1 MTAMEWQTPQFLYLI
16 LPLCLSW
23 LALALYSEKR
33 RQRARAT
40 FIATAMQSRILP
52 ATSRFRF
59 WCKLLLFEV
68 ALATGLIALAGPR
81 FGTQVEQV
89 VPRGSDLYVLIDVS
103 RSMLADDVLPSRL
116 ERAKADVS
124 SLVNRLN
131 GERIGLIA
139 FAGKAVVKC
148 PLTIDYDSFRR
159 ALMELDPNSAPR
171 GGTAIGDAI
180 RKAIE
185 VFHAGTQRDQ
195 AVLLITDGDDQES
208 FPLEAATVAAERKVT
223 VFTVG
228 LGDAS
233 SGARVPGQSGNS
245 SFVEHEGQ
253 QVWSKLNGSLLSEI
267 ALKTNGVYIPA
278 GTRSYDLGELYAQH
292 LQGRTGD
299 QSETQQR
306 IRKSERFQIFLSV
319 SLLALL
325 VDLCLSRYSNIPV
338 RQSTAAPTAPGSPA
352 IRSSRSDRADRADGA
367 DGADRERTSSRAPSL
382 PATTHRSSTTLP
394 FLAGISI
401 GLMSEQIL
409 AGESHEQVRAG
420 LRHYQAADYDS
431 AEKLFATAAEELN
444 KTQSS
449 QAAVAAFDEACALH
463 RKGDKEKARE
473 RYLKAGLSPDKTIA
487 TAAHFN
493 LGTLSAEN
501 ARSIAGENPE
511 GVTPEDRQKILDE
524 LKQAVAS
531 YRHALEMNPEHQQ
544 SRRNLELVR
553 TWIKHYSDRWNEIDR
568 QKRRDE
574 SNLIQYL
581 EFLMTTQTAMQN
593 SIQQLPENV
602 PLDVYA
608 QFKKDQDELA
618 EELPFLREK
627 IAAELLPQESSPG
640 ANTPPQLT
648 APQSIPPEVR
658 AGIELLQS
666 WSDQAADSMLSA
678 SNALL
683 QTKTA
688 NAVMHQQEA
697 VTQLDKIWDAVIP
710 FHPLLAKE
718 LSDQT
723 AIAEQLAPL
732 NITPSP
738 STEERE
744 SSASSL
750 PEGIVPI
757 SPAPDA
763 ADKTTETEKPT
774 DNTENSSPPS
784 GSTPLSPDAVFDDSE
799 RLPLLEQQSKTLRK
813 TRLLAPKAQA
823 ELNRLEANPAEAVSA
838 APVPEI
844 SPDADPAS
852 PMPASQVDPEKI
864 KQGLQKAVELSPK
877 AVEAM
882 EVAVDHLQRK
892 DPKSA
897 AASAEEARKILE
909 EIQNAQPEQPQ
920 QDQDKKD
927 QDNEGRKDEDQS
939 EQKKNDQ
946 SRKNNEQQKENKK
959 NDDNKKSQDK
969 DQKKK
974 PDSKQN
980 EKKQNEKKQNEDK
993 QEEKNDDQ
1001 KNQSDQKTND
1011 KQKQD
1016 KQKSGNKA
1024 GDSKN
1029 KSQASD
1035 SNSEQ
1040 PQVSPDRIEDALR
1053 KVRER
1058 QQEKRERDREMRA
1071 RIIGRTP
1078 VEKDW

>member
-1 MTAMEWQTPQFLYLI
+1 MTLMEWQTPQFLYLI

-23 LALALYSEKR
+23 LVLALYSEKR
-33 RQRARAT
+33 RQRAREA
-40 FIATAMQSRILP
+40 FISTAMQGRILP
-52 ATSRFRF
+52 VTSRFRF
-59 WCKLLLFEV
+59 WCKLALLEI
-68 ALATGLIALAGPR
+68 ALGTGLMALAGPR

-103 RSMLADDVLPSRL
+103 RSMLADDVVPSRL

-180 RKAIE
+180 RKAVE

-228 LGDAS
+228 LGDS
-233 SGARVPGQSGNS
+233 NSGARIPGAGTPGQSGNS
-245 SFVEHEGQ
+245 SFMEHEGQ

-278 GTRSYDLGELYAQH
+278 GTRSYDLGELYSQH

-306 IRKSERFQIFLSV
+306 IRKSERFQIFLSL

-325 VDLCLSRYSNIPV
+325 MDLCLSRYSNIPV
-338 RQSTAAPTAPGSPA
+338 RQSTAINVTDPPR
-352 IRSSRSDRADRADGA
+352 IRSSRSDRKTKDAGA
-367 DGADRERTSSRAPSL
+367 ASL
-382 PATTHRSSTTLP
+382 PEASLRSSLTLP
-394 FLAGISI
+394 LLAGISI
-401 GLMSEQIL
+401 GLMSEHIN
-409 AGESHEQVRAG
+409 AGESHRQVREG
-420 LRHYQAADYDS
+420 LKQYQAAEYDS
-431 AEKLFATAAEELN
+431 AEKLFASAAAELD
-444 KTQSS
+444 KTRSS

-501 ARSIAGENPE
+501 ARSIAGDTPE
-511 GVTPEDRQKILDE
+511 KVAPEDRQKVLDE

-531 YRHALEMNPEHQQ
+531 YRHALEMNPDHQQ

-553 TWIKHYSDRWNEIDR
+553 TWIKYYTDRWDEIDR

-574 SNLIQYL
+574 SNLIQFL
-581 EFLMTTQTAMQN
+581 EFLMTTQTAMQD
-593 SIQQLPENV
+593 SLQTLPENV

-608 QFKKDQDELA
+608 QFKKNQDELA

-627 IAAELLPQESSPG
+627 IAAELLPQGSKPG
-640 ANTPPQLT
+640 AGTSPQPIPPQ
-648 APQSIPPEVR
+648 PIPPEVK

-666 WSDQAADSMLSA
+666 WSDKAGDSMRSA
-678 SNALL
+678 ASALL
-683 QTKTA
+683 KA
-688 NAVMHQQEA
+688 KGPDAVTHQQEA
-697 VTQLDKIWDAVIP
+697 VTQLDQIWDAVIP

-718 LSDQT
+718 LNDQT
-723 AIAEQLAPL
+723 TIAEQLAPL
-732 NITPSP
+732 DVAPSSSP
-738 STEERE
+738 ENSE
-744 SSASSL
+744 SAASPR
-750 PEGIVPI
+750 PEGFVPI
-757 SPAPDA
+757 SPAADA
-763 ADKTTETEKPT
+763 PEKTISTEKPA
-774 DNTENSSPPS
+774 DRAENSSPS
-784 GSTPLSPDAVFDDSE
+784 AGSAQFSPGAELNDSE
-799 RLPLLEQQSKTLRK
+799 LQHLWEQQSKTLRK
-813 TRLLAPKAQA
+813 ARLLAPKAQA
-823 ELNRLEANPAEAVSA
+823 ELSRLETNPAEAVSA
-838 APVPEI
+838 APVPEVT
-844 SPDADPAS
+844 PDGDPAS
-852 PMPASQVDPEKI
+852 PTSRTQVDPEKI
-864 KQGLQKAVELSPK
+864 RQGLQKAVELSPK
-877 AVEAM
+877 AVAAM
-882 EVAVDHLQRK
+882 ELAMDHLQRK

-897 AASAEEARKILE
+897 AAPAEEARRILQ
-909 EIQNAQPEQPQ
+909 EIQNDQPEQPQ
-920 QDQDKKD
+920 QDQDDREKNEQEQDD
-927 QDNEGRKDEDQS
+927 Q
-939 EQKKNDQ
+939 KNDD
-946 SRKNNEQQKENKK
+946 QQKENQK
-959 NDDNKKSQDK
+959 NDDNKKSQD
-969 DQKKK
+969 QKKK
-974 PDSKQN
+974 QDSKQKQN
-980 EKKQNEKKQNEDK
+980 EKDQGKDQQKKENDDHK
-993 QEEKNDDQ
+993 KNDEQKRDQ
-1001 KNQSDQKTND
+1001 E
-1011 KQKQD
+1011 
-1016 KQKSGNKA
+1016 KSGNKSD
-1024 GDSKN
+1024 DSKN
-1029 KSQASD
+1029 KSQS
-1035 SNSEQ
+1035 SETNSEQ
-1040 PQVSPDRIEDALR
+1040 PMVSRDRIEEALR

>member
-1 MTAMEWQTPQFLYLI
+1 MTLMEWQTPQFLYLI

-23 LALALYSEKR
+23 FALALYSEKR
-33 RQRARAT
+33 RQLARDA
-40 FIATAMQSRILP
+40 FIAHAMQGRILP

-59 WCKLLLFEV
+59 WCKLFLFEI

-103 RSMLADDVLPSRL
+103 RSMLADDVVPSRL

-180 RKAIE
+180 RKAVE

-228 LGDAS
+228 LGDS
-233 SGARVPGQSGNS
+233 NSGARIPGAGSPGQSSNS
-245 SFVEHEGQ
+245 SFMEHEGQ

-306 IRKSERFQIFLSV
+306 IRKSERFQIFLSL

-325 VDLCLSRYSNIPV
+325 IDLCLSRYSNIPV
-338 RQSTAAPTAPGSPA
+338 RQSTATPTTPGSPA
-352 IRSSRSDRADRADGA
+352 MRSSRS
-367 DGADRERTSSRAPSL
+367 DRERTSSRAPSL
-382 PATTHRSSTTLP
+382 PAATHRSSLTLP
-394 FLAGISI
+394 LLAGISI
-401 GLMSEQIL
+401 GLMSEQIN

-431 AEKLFATAAEELN
+431 AEKLFASAAAEMD
-444 KTQSS
+444 KDRSS
-449 QAAVAAFDEACALH
+449 QAAIAAFDEACALH

-473 RYLKAGLSPDKTIA
+473 RYLKAGLSPDKAIA
-487 TAAHFN
+487 TASHFN

-511 GVTPEDRQKILDE
+511 NVTPEDRQKILDE
-524 LKQAVAS
+524 LKQAVGS
-531 YRHALEMNPEHQQ
+531 YRHALEMNPDHQQ

-553 TWIKHYSDRWNEIDR
+553 TWIKYYSDRWNEIDR

-581 EFLMTTQTAMQN
+581 EFLMTTQTAMQDA
-593 SIQQLPENV
+593 IQQLPENV

-627 IAAELLPQESSPG
+627 IATELLPQESSPG
-640 ANTPPQLT
+640 ANTSPQST
-648 APQSIPPEVR
+648 PPQSIPPELK

-666 WSDQAADSMLSA
+666 WSDKAADSMRSA

-683 QTKTA
+683 KTKTA
-688 NAVMHQQEA
+688 DAVTHQQEA
-697 VTQLDKIWDAVIP
+697 VTQLDQIWDAVIP

-732 NITPSP
+732 NTTPSP
-738 STEERE
+738 SSEEPE
-744 SSASSL
+744 SAASPL
-750 PEGIVPI
+750 PEGFVPI
-757 SPAPDA
+757 SPPADA
-763 ADKTTETEKPT
+763 SEKTTETKKPAE
-774 DNTENSSPPS
+774 NTENSSTQA
-784 GSTPLSPDAVFDDSE
+784 GSAPFSPGAEFNDSE
-799 RLPLLEQQSKTLRK
+799 LLRLLEQQSKTLRK
-813 TRLLAPKAQA
+813 SRLLAPKAQA
-823 ELNRLEANPAEAVSA
+823 ELSRLDANPSESVSA
-838 APVPEI
+838 APVPEGTA
-844 SPDADPAS
+844 DADPAN
-852 PMPASQVDPEKI
+852 PMPAPQVDPEKI
-864 KQGLQKAVELSPK
+864 KLGLQKAVDLSPK

-882 EVAVDHLQRK
+882 ELAVDHLQRK

-897 AASAEEARKILE
+897 AAPAEEARRILE

-920 QDQDKKD
+920 QDQDKQK
-927 QDNEGRKDEDQS
+927 QD
-939 EQKKNDQ
+939 EQKNDD
-946 SRKNNEQQKENKK
+946 QQKENQQ
-959 NDDNKKSQDK
+959 NDDNKKSQD
-969 DQKKK
+969 QKQ
-974 PDSKQN
+974 DSKQKQN
-980 EKKQNEKKQNEDK
+980 EKKQGEDQQEK
-993 QEEKNDDQ
+993 KNDDQ
-1001 KNQSDQKTND
+1001 KKQSDQKKND
-1011 KQKQD
+1011 EQKRDQE
-1016 KQKSGNKA
+1016 KSGNKSD
-1024 GDSKN
+1024 DSKN

-1040 PQVSPDRIEDALR
+1040 PQVSPDRIEEALR

>member
-1 MTAMEWQTPQFLYLI
+1 MTLMEWQTPQFLYLI

-23 LALALYSEKR
+23 LVLALYSERR
-33 RQRARAT
+33 RQRAREAL
-40 FIATAMQSRILP
+40 ISTAMQGRILP

-59 WCKLLLFEV
+59 WCKLALLEI
-68 ALATGLIALAGPR
+68 ALGTGLMALAGPQ

-103 RSMLADDVLPSRL
+103 RSMLADDVVPSRL

-180 RKAIE
+180 RKAVE

-223 VFTVG
+223 VFTIG
-228 LGDAS
+228 LGDS
-233 SGARVPGQSGNS
+233 NSGARIPGAGTPGQSSNS
-245 SFVEHEGQ
+245 SFMEHEGQ

-278 GTRSYDLGELYAQH
+278 GTRSYDLGELYSQH

-306 IRKSERFQIFLSV
+306 IRKSERFQIFLSL

-325 VDLCLSRYSNIPV
+325 IDLCVSRYSNIPV
-338 RQSTAAPTAPGSPA
+338 RQSTAMNVTDPPR
-352 IRSSRSDRADRADGA
+352 IRSPRSDRKTKDAVAA
-367 DGADRERTSSRAPSL
+367 SL
-382 PATTHRSSTTLP
+382 PEASLRSSLTLP
-394 FLAGISI
+394 LLAGISI
-401 GLMSEQIL
+401 GFMSEQL
-409 AGESHEQVRAG
+409 NAGESHKQVREG
-420 LRHYQAADYDS
+420 LKQYQAAEYDS
-431 AEKLFATAAEELN
+431 AEKLFASAAAELD
-444 KTQSS
+444 KTRSS

-501 ARSIAGENPE
+501 ARSIAGDTPE
-511 GVTPEDRQKILDE
+511 KVAPEDRQKILDE

-531 YRHALEMNPEHQQ
+531 YRHALEMNPDHQQ

-553 TWIKHYSDRWNEIDR
+553 TWIKYYSDRWNEIDR

-574 SNLIQYL
+574 SNLIQFL
-581 EFLMTTQTAMQN
+581 EFLMTTQTAMQD
-593 SIQQLPENV
+593 SLQTLPENV

-627 IAAELLPQESSPG
+627 IAAELLPQESSLG
-640 ANTPPQLT
+640 ANTSPQS
-648 APQSIPPEVR
+648 ASPQSIPPELK

-666 WSDQAADSMLSA
+666 WSDKAADSMRSA
-678 SNALL
+678 ANSLL
-683 QTKTA
+683 KA
-688 NAVMHQQEA
+688 KAPDAVTHQQEA
-697 VTQLDKIWDAVIP
+697 VTQLDQIWDAVIP

-718 LSDQT
+718 LNDQT
-723 AIAEQLAPL
+723 TIAEQLAPL
-732 NITPSP
+732 DVAPSSSP
-738 STEERE
+738 ENSE
-744 SSASSL
+744 SAASPQ
-750 PEGIVPI
+750 PEDFIPI
-757 SPAPDA
+757 SPAADA
-763 ADKTTETEKPT
+763 PEKIIATEEPADRA
-774 DNTENSSPPS
+774 ENSSTQA
-784 GSTPLSPDAVFDDSE
+784 GSAPFAPGAELNDSE
-799 RLPLLEQQSKTLRK
+799 LQHLWEQQSKTLRK
-813 TRLLAPKAQA
+813 ARLLAPKAQA
-823 ELNRLEANPAEAVSA
+823 ELSRLDANPSESVSA
-838 APVPEI
+838 APVPDVT
-844 SPDADPAS
+844 PDADPAN
-852 PMPASQVDPEKI
+852 PMHVPQVDPEKVR
-864 KQGLQKAVELSPK
+864 QGLQKAVDLSPK

-882 EVAVDHLQRK
+882 ELAMDHLQRK

-897 AASAEEARKILE
+897 AAPAEEARRILQ

-920 QDQDKKD
+920 QEQDDREKNEQE
-927 QDNEGRKDEDQS
+927 QD
-939 EQKKNDQ
+939 EQKNDD
-946 SRKNNEQQKENKK
+946 QQKENQQ
-959 NDDNKKSQDK
+959 NDDNKKSQEQ

-974 PDSKQN
+974 QDSKQKQN
-980 EKKQNEKKQNEDK
+980 EKDQGEDPQKKENDDRKKQI
-993 QEEKNDDQ
+993 DQ
-1001 KNQSDQKTND
+1001 KKYDEQKRDQET
-1011 KQKQD
+1011 
-1016 KQKSGNKA
+1016 SGNKSD
-1024 GDSKN
+1024 DSKN
-1029 KSQASD
+1029 KSQSSE

-1040 PQVSPDRIEDALR
+1040 PMVSRDRIEEALR

>member
-1 MTAMEWQTPQFLYLI
+1 MEWQTPQFLYLI

-33 RQRARAT
+33 RQRARET
-40 FIATAMQSRILP
+40 FIATAMQRRILP

-59 WCKLLLFEV
+59 WCKLVLFEI

-103 RSMLADDVLPSRL
+103 RSMLADDVVPSRL

-180 RKAIE
+180 RKAVE

-228 LGDAS
+228 LGDS
-233 SGARVPGQSGNS
+233 NSGARIPGAGITGQSSVS
-245 SFVEHEGQ
+245 SFMEHEGQ
-253 QVWSKLNGSLLSEI
+253 QVWSKLNGSLLSDI

-306 IRKSERFQIFLSV
+306 IRKSERFQIFLSL

-325 VDLCLSRYSNIPV
+325 IDLCISRYSNSPV
-338 RQSTAAPTAPGSPA
+338 RQSTVALTAPTSPA
-352 IRSSRSDRADRADGA
+352 IRSSRSTGKT
-367 DGADRERTSSRAPSL
+367 RTAGAPSL
-382 PATTHRSSTTLP
+382 PDASHRSSLTLP
-394 FLAGISI
+394 LLAGISI
-401 GLMSEQIL
+401 GLMSDQIN
-409 AGESHEQVRAG
+409 AGESHEQIREG
-420 LRHYQAADYDS
+420 LKHYQAAEYDS
-431 AEKLFATAAEELN
+431 AEKLFATAAEELD
-444 KTQSS
+444 KTRSS

-473 RYLKAGLSPDKTIA
+473 RYLKAGLSPDKKIA

-493 LGTLSAEN
+493 LGTLSAES

-511 GVTPEDRQKILDE
+511 NVVPEDRQKILDE

-544 SRRNLELVR
+544 SRKNLELVR
-553 TWIKHYSDRWNEIDR
+553 SWIKYYSDRWNEIDR

-574 SNLIQYL
+574 SNLIQFL
-581 EFLMTTQTAMQN
+581 EFLMTTQTAMQDA
-593 SIQQLPENV
+593 IQTLPENV
-602 PLDVYA
+602 PRDVYA

-627 IAAELLPQESSPG
+627 IAAELLPQGASPV
-640 ANTPPQLT
+640 ASTP
-648 APQSIPPEVR
+648 PQSIPPEVK

-666 WSDQAADSMLSA
+666 WSDKAGDGMRLAA
-678 SNALL
+678 NALL
-683 QTKTA
+683 KA
-688 NAVMHQQEA
+688 KAADAVTHQQEA
-697 VTQLDKIWDAVIP
+697 VTQLDQIWDAVIP

-718 LSDQT
+718 LQDQT
-723 AIAEQLAPL
+723 TIAEQLAPL
-732 NITPSP
+732 NVTPSP
-738 STEERE
+738 PTEKSE
-744 SSASSL
+744 SAATPL
-750 PEGIVPI
+750 PEGFVPI
-757 SPAPDA
+757 SPAADA
-763 ADKTTETEKPT
+763 SETTSATEKPV
-774 DNTENSSPPS
+774 DGAENSSPQA
-784 GSTPLSPDAVFDDSE
+784 GSSSLSPDAAFGDSE
-799 RLPLLEQQSKTLRK
+799 LQHLFEQQSKTLRK
-813 TRLLAPKAQA
+813 ARLLAPKAQA
-823 ELNRLEANPAEAVSA
+823 ELSRLEANPAEAVSA
-838 APVPEI
+838 APVPDV
-844 SPDADPAS
+844 SPDADPS
-852 PMPASQVDPEKI
+852 NPRPTPQVDPEKI
-864 KQGLQKAVELSPK
+864 KLGLQKAVELSPK

-882 EVAVDHLQRK
+882 ELAVDYLQRK

-897 AASAEEARKILE
+897 AAPAEEARRILE
-909 EIQNAQPEQPQ
+909 EILNAQPEQPQ
-920 QDQDKKD
+920 QDQDKKEQNED
-927 QDNEGRKDEDQS
+927 QKDQNQS
-939 EQKKNDQ
+939 EQKKDDQ
-946 SRKNNEQQKENKK
+946 SQKNDEQQKDNKK
-959 NDDNKKSQDK
+959 NDDNKKSQEP
-969 DQKKK
+969 QQ
-974 PDSKQN
+974 DSKQKQN
-980 EKKQNEKKQNEDK
+980 EKNQGEDKHDKKNED
-993 QEEKNDDQ
+993 Q
-1001 KNQSDQKTND
+1001 KKQSDQKNKD

-1016 KQKSGNKA
+1016 QEKSGKKS

-1029 KSQASD
+1029 KPQASD

-1040 PQVSPDRIEDALR
+1040 PMVSRDRIEDALR

-1058 QQEKRERDREMRA
+1058 QQEKRERDREIRA
-1071 RIIGRTP
+1071 SIIGRTP

>member
-1 MTAMEWQTPQFLYLI
+1 MTLMEWQTPQFLYLI

-33 RQRARAT
+33 RQRARET
-40 FIATAMQSRILP
+40 FIATAMQGRILP
-52 ATSRFRF
+52 ATSCFRF

-228 LGDAS
+228 LGDSS

-306 IRKSERFQIFLSV
+306 IRKSERFQIFLSL

-325 VDLCLSRYSNIPV
+325 VDLCISRYSNIPI
-338 RQSTAAPTAPGSPA
+338 RQSTTAHTASGAPA
-352 IRSSRSDRADRADGA
+352 IRSSRPDRD
-367 DGADRERTSSRAPSL
+367 RTSSRAPSL
-382 PATTHRSSTTLP
+382 PAATHRSSMTLP
-394 FLAGISI
+394 LLAGISI

-409 AGESHEQVRAG
+409 AGESHEQVREG
-420 LRHYQAADYDS
+420 LKHYQAAEYDS
-431 AEKLFATAAEELN
+431 AEKLFASAATELD

-463 RKGDKEKARE
+463 RNGDKEKARE

-501 ARSIAGENPE
+501 ARSIAGKNPE
-511 GVTPEDRQKILDE
+511 NVAPEDRQKILDE

-553 TWIKHYSDRWNEIDR
+553 TWIKYYSDRWNEIDR

-581 EFLMTTQTAMQN
+581 EFLMTTQTAMQDA
-593 SIQQLPENV
+593 IQTLPENA

-648 APQSIPPEVR
+648 PPQSIQPEVK

-666 WSDQAADSMLSA
+666 WSDKAADSMQSA

-683 QTKTA
+683 KTKTA
-688 NAVMHQQEA
+688 DAVTHQQEA
-697 VTQLDKIWDAVIP
+697 VTQLDQIWDAVIP

-718 LSDQT
+718 LIDQT
-723 AIAEQLAPL
+723 GIAEQLTPF
-732 NITPSP
+732 NTNPSP
-738 STEERE
+738 PTVEPE
-744 SSASSL
+744 SAASPL
-750 PEGIVPI
+750 PEGSVPI

-763 ADKTTETEKPT
+763 SDKTTETEKPA
-774 DNTENSSPPS
+774 DNTENSSPQA
-784 GSTPLSPDAVFDDSE
+784 GSAPFSPGAEINESE
-799 RLPLLEQQSKTLRK
+799 LQDLLEQQSKTLRK
-813 TRLLAPKAQA
+813 ARLLAPKAQA
-823 ELNRLEANPAEAVSA
+823 ELSRIEANPAEAASA
-838 APVPEI
+838 APVPEVTT
-844 SPDADPAS
+844 DTDPAT
-852 PMPASQVDPEKI
+852 PTPAPQVDPEKI

-882 EVAVDHLQRK
+882 EMTVDHLQRK

-897 AASAEEARKILE
+897 AAYAEEARRILE
-909 EIQNAQPEQPQ
+909 EIQNAQPEKPQ
-920 QDQDKKD
+920 QDKDDNKQNEEEQDKQK
-927 QDNEGRKDEDQS
+927 QD
-939 EQKKNDQ
+939 EQKNDD
-946 SRKNNEQQKENKK
+946 QQKESQQ
-959 NDDNKKSQDK
+959 NDDNKKSQDE

-974 PDSKQN
+974 QDSKQKQN
-980 EKKQNEKKQNEDK
+980 EKKQGEDK
-993 QEEKNDDQ
+993 QEKKNDDQ
-1001 KNQSDQKTND
+1001 KNQSDQKKND

-1016 KQKSGNKA
+1016 QEKSGNKA
-1024 GDSKN
+1024 ADSKN

>member
-23 LALALYSEKR
+23 LGLALFSEKR
-33 RQRARAT
+33 RQRAREA
-40 FIATAMQSRILP
+40 FIASAMQGRILP
-52 ATSRFRF
+52 ASSRIRF
-59 WCKLLLFEV
+59 WCKLLLFEF
-68 ALATGLIALAGPR
+68 ALATALIALAGPR
-81 FGTQVEQV
+81 FGTQIEQV

-103 RSMLADDVLPSRL
+103 RSMLADDVVPSRL

-180 RKAIE
+180 RKAVE

-228 LGDAS
+228 LGDS
-233 SGARVPGQSGNS
+233 GSGARIPGQAGAS
-245 SFVEHEGQ
+245 SFVEFEGQ
-253 QVWSKLNGSLLSEI
+253 QVWSKLNGSLLSDI

-278 GTRSYDLGELYAQH
+278 GTRSYDLGELYTQH

-306 IRKSERFQIFLSV
+306 IRKSERFQVFLSL

-325 VDLCLSRYSNIPV
+325 VDLCISRYSSNV
-338 RQSTAAPTAPGSPA
+338 ASLSTTAPTASAAA
-352 IRSSRSDRADRADGA
+352 IKHSRS
-367 DGADRERTSSRAPSL
+367 DRERTSSGKPSL
-382 PATTHRSSTTLP
+382 NDATHRASTALL
-394 FLAGISI
+394 FLVGISI
-401 GLMSEQIL
+401 GLLSNPVNADEIPKR
-409 AGESHEQVRAG
+409 VREG
-420 LRHYQAADYDS
+420 LRHYQAAEYDS
-431 AEKLFATAAEELN
+431 AEKLFAAAAEELD
-444 KTQSS
+444 KSRSS

-463 RKGDKEKARE
+463 RKGEKEKARE

-511 GVTPEDRQKILDE
+511 TVSPENRQKILDE

-531 YRHALEMNPEHQQ
+531 YRHALEMNPDHQQ

-553 TWIKHYSDRWNEIDR
+553 TWIKYYSDRWSEIDR
-568 QKRRDE
+568 QKRREE
-574 SNLIQYL
+574 SDLIQFL
-581 EFLMTTQTAMQN
+581 EFLMTAQNAMKE
-593 SIQQLPENV
+593 SVQQLPEDV

-608 QFKKDQDELA
+608 QFKKNQDDLA
-618 EELPFLREK
+618 AELPFLREK
-627 IAAELLPQESSPG
+627 IAAELQPPAVSPG
-640 ANTPPQLT
+640 ASAT
-648 APQSIPPEVR
+648 PQSVPSGSVPPELKE
-658 AGIELLQS
+658 GIELLQS
-666 WSDQAADSMLSA
+666 WSDKAAGSMQSASRALLKASAAD
-678 SNALL
+678 
-683 QTKTA
+683 
-688 NAVMHQQEA
+688 AVTHQQEA
-697 VTQLDKIWDAVIP
+697 VNQLDQIWDAVIP

-718 LSDQT
+718 LSDQ
-723 AIAEQLAPL
+723 AVIADRLAPFEA
-732 NITPSP
+732 NPPTTS
-738 STEERE
+738 E
-744 SSASSL
+744 SASPM
-750 PEGIVPI
+750 PEGFVPI
-757 SPAPDA
+757 SPDPDA
-763 ADKTTETEKPT
+763 SDETVDTEKPA
-774 DNTENSSPPS
+774 DNAKSVNSAQSNSPQS
-784 GSTPLSPDAVFDDSE
+784 GSVPLSPEVAVDDAE
-799 RLPLLEQQSKTLRK
+799 LRNWLEQQSKTLRK
-813 TRLLAPKAQA
+813 ARLLAPKAQA
-823 ELNRLEANPAEAVSA
+823 ELSRLEANPAEAVTP
-838 APVPEI
+838 APVPETL
-844 SPDADPAS
+844 SDTDPAK

-882 EVAVDHLQRK
+882 QIAVDHLQRR

-897 AASAEEARKILE
+897 AAPAEEARRILE
-909 EIQNAQPEQPQ
+909 EIKNAQPEQPQ

-927 QDNEGRKDEDQS
+927 QSDEDQNDQNQN
-939 EQKKNDQ
+939 EQEKNDQ
-946 SRKNNEQQKENKK
+946 SRKNYEQQKDKK
-959 NDDNKKSQDK
+959 NDDKKSQEQDEDSEQKRNEKNQDHDK
-969 DQKKK
+969 QKK
-974 PDSKQN
+974 
-980 EKKQNEKKQNEDK
+980 
-993 QEEKNDDQ
+993 KNDDQ
-1001 KNQSDQKTND
+1001 KKTDQ
-1011 KQKQD
+1011 QKQD
-1016 KQKSGNKA
+1016 QEKSGNKSA
-1024 GDSKN
+1024 DSKN

-1040 PQVSPDRIEDALR
+1040 PMVSRDRIEEALR

-1071 RIIGRTP
+1071 RIIGRSP

>member
-1 MTAMEWQTPQFLYLI
+1 MTLMEWQTPQFLYLI

-33 RQRARAT
+33 RQRAREA
-40 FIATAMQSRILP
+40 FVSTAMQSRILP

-59 WCKLLLFEV
+59 WCKLVLFEI

-103 RSMLADDVLPSRL
+103 RSMLADDVVPSRL

-180 RKAIE
+180 RKAAE

-228 LGDAS
+228 LGDS
-233 SGARVPGQSGNS
+233 NSGARIPGAGTPGQSGNS
-245 SFVEHEGQ
+245 TFMEHEGQ

-278 GTRSYDLGELYAQH
+278 GTRSYDLGELYTQH

-306 IRKSERFQIFLSV
+306 IRKSERFQIFLSL

-325 VDLCLSRYSNIPV
+325 IDLCLSRYSNIPV
-338 RQSTAAPTAPGSPA
+338 RQSTALNATDRPA
-352 IRSSRSDRADRADGA
+352 IRSSRSNRKTKTAGA
-367 DGADRERTSSRAPSL
+367 TSL
-382 PATTHRSSTTLP
+382 PDASQRSSLTLP
-394 FLAGISI
+394 LLAGISI
-401 GLMSEQIL
+401 GLMSEQIN
-409 AGESHEQVRAG
+409 AGESHEQVREG
-420 LRHYQAADYDS
+420 LKQYQAAEYDS
-431 AEKLFATAAEELN
+431 AEKLFASATAELD
-444 KTQSS
+444 KTRSS

-501 ARSIAGENPE
+501 ARSIAGDNPE
-511 GVTPEDRQKILDE
+511 TVAPEDRQKILDE

-531 YRHALEMNPEHQQ
+531 YRHALEMNTDHQQ

-553 TWIKHYSDRWNEIDR
+553 TWIKYYTDRWNEIDR

-574 SNLIQYL
+574 SNLIQFL
-581 EFLMTTQTAMQN
+581 EFLMTTQTAMQD
-593 SIQQLPENV
+593 SLQTLPENV

-608 QFKKDQDELA
+608 QFKKNQDELA

-627 IAAELLPQESSPG
+627 IAAELLPQGSSPG
-640 ANTPPQLT
+640 AGTSPQS
-648 APQSIPPEVR
+648 ASPQSIPPEVK

-666 WSDQAADSMLSA
+666 WSDKAGDSMRSA
-678 SNALL
+678 ANALL
-683 QTKTA
+683 KA
-688 NAVMHQQEA
+688 KAPDAVTHQQET
-697 VTQLDKIWDAVIP
+697 VTQLDQIWDAVIP

-723 AIAEQLAPL
+723 TIAEQLAPL
-732 NITPSP
+732 DVAPSSSPENSESAATP
-738 STEERE
+738 R
-744 SSASSL
+744 
-750 PEGIVPI
+750 PEGFVPI
-757 SPAPDA
+757 SPA
-763 ADKTTETEKPT
+763 ADTPEKTTATEQPA
-774 DNTENSSPPS
+774 DRAENSSTQA
-784 GSTPLSPDAVFDDSE
+784 GSAPFSPGDDFNDSE
-799 RLPLLEQQSKTLRK
+799 LQSLLEQQSKTLRK
-813 TRLLAPKAQA
+813 ARLLAPKAQA
-823 ELNRLEANPAEAVSA
+823 ELRRLETNPAEAVSA
-838 APVPEI
+838 API
-844 SPDADPAS
+844 PDGTEEADPAS
-852 PMPASQVDPEKI
+852 PTSTTQVDPEKI
-864 KQGLQKAVELSPK
+864 RQGLQKAVDLSPK

-882 EVAVDHLQRK
+882 ELAVDHLQRK

-897 AASAEEARKILE
+897 AAPAEEARRILE
-909 EIQNAQPEQPQ
+909 EIRNAQPEEPQ
-920 QDQDKKD
+920 QDQDEK
-927 QDNEGRKDEDQS
+927 
-939 EQKKNDQ
+939 EQ
-946 SRKNNEQQKENKK
+946 NEQ
-959 NDDNKKSQDK
+959 
-969 DQKKK
+969 DQ
-974 PDSKQN
+974 
-980 EKKQNEKKQNEDK
+980 
-993 QEEKNDDQ
+993 
-1001 KNQSDQKTND
+1001 D

-1016 KQKSGNKA
+1016 DQKNDDQQKENQKNDDKKKPQEQDQKKKQDSKQKQNEQDQGEDQQKKENDDQKKQSDQKKNDEQKRDREKSGNKSD
-1024 GDSKN
+1024 DSKN
-1029 KSQASD
+1029 KSQSSD

-1040 PQVSPDRIEDALR
+1040 PMVSRDRIEEALR

>member
-1 MTAMEWQTPQFLYLI
+1 MTLMEWQTPQFLYLV

-33 RQRARAT
+33 RQRARET
-40 FIATAMQSRILP
+40 FIATAMQGRILP

-68 ALATGLIALAGPR
+68 ALATGQIALAGPR

-103 RSMLADDVLPSRL
+103 RSMLADDVVPSRL

-180 RKAIE
+180 RKAVE

-253 QVWSKLNGSLLSEI
+253 QVWSKLNGSLLSDI

-306 IRKSERFQIFLSV
+306 IRKSERFQIFLSL

-325 VDLCLSRYSNIPV
+325 IDLCISRYSNIPV
-338 RQSTAAPTAPGSPA
+338 RQSTAAPTAPGAPV
-352 IRSSRSDRADRADGA
+352 IRSSRS
-367 DGADRERTSSRAPSL
+367 DRERTSSRAPSL
-382 PATTHRSSTTLP
+382 PATTHRSSMTLP
-394 FLAGISI
+394 LLAGISI
-401 GLMSEQIL
+401 SLMSEKVL
-409 AGESHEQVRAG
+409 AGESHEQVREG
-420 LRHYQAADYDS
+420 LKHYQAAEYDS
-431 AEKLFATAAEELN
+431 AEKLFATAAEKLD
-444 KTQSS
+444 KDRSS
-449 QAAVAAFDEACALH
+449 QSAVAAFDEACALH

-473 RYLKAGLSPDKTIA
+473 RYLKAGLSPDKAIA
-487 TAAHFN
+487 TASHFN

-511 GVTPEDRQKILDE
+511 NVAPEDRQKILDE

-553 TWIKHYSDRWNEIDR
+553 TWIKYYSDRWNEIDR

-581 EFLMTTQTAMQN
+581 EFLMTTQTAMKD

-627 IAAELLPQESSPG
+627 IAAELLPPESSPG

-648 APQSIPPEVR
+648 PPQSISPEVK

-666 WSDQAADSMLSA
+666 WSDKAADRMQSA

-683 QTKTA
+683 KTKTA
-688 NAVMHQQEA
+688 DAVMHQQEA
-697 VTQLDKIWDAVIP
+697 VTQLDQIWDAVIP

-718 LSDQT
+718 LTDQT
-723 AIAEQLAPL
+723 GIAEQLAPF
-732 NITPSP
+732 NTNPSP
-738 STEERE
+738 PTVEPE
-744 SSASSL
+744 SADS
-750 PEGIVPI
+750 PQPKGFVPI

-763 ADKTTETEKPT
+763 SDKTTDTEKPA
-774 DNTENSSPPS
+774 DNTPNSSPQA
-784 GSTPLSPDAVFDDSE
+784 GSAPLSPDAAIDDSE
-799 RLPLLEQQSKTLRK
+799 LLHLLEQQSKTLRK
-813 TRLLAPKAQA
+813 SRLLAPKAQA
-823 ELNRLEANPAEAVSA
+823 ELSRIETNPAESVSA
-838 APVPEI
+838 APVPDLT
-844 SPDADPAS
+844 PDTEPAN
-852 PMPASQVDPEKI
+852 PMPAPQVDPEKI
-864 KQGLQKAVELSPK
+864 KLGLQKAVELSPK

-882 EVAVDHLQRK
+882 EVTVDHLQRK

-897 AASAEEARKILE
+897 AASAEEARRILE
-909 EIQNAQPEQPQ
+909 EIQNAQPEEPQ
-920 QDQDKKD
+920 QDKDDNKQNEEEQDKQK
-927 QDNEGRKDEDQS
+927 QD
-939 EQKKNDQ
+939 EQKNDD
-946 SRKNNEQQKENKK
+946 QQKENQQ
-959 NDDNKKSQDK
+959 NEDNKKSQDE

-974 PDSKQN
+974 QDSKQKQN
-980 EKKQNEKKQNEDK
+980 EKKQGEDK
-993 QEEKNDDQ
+993 QGKKNDDQ
-1001 KNQSDQKTND
+1001 KNQSDPKKND

-1016 KQKSGNKA
+1016 QEKSGNKS

>member
-1 MTAMEWQTPQFLYLI
+1 MEWQTPQFLYLI

-23 LALALYSEKR
+23 LVLALYSEKR
-33 RQRARAT
+33 RQRAREA
-40 FIATAMQSRILP
+40 FISKAMQGRILP

-59 WCKLLLFEV
+59 WCKLVLFEI
-68 ALATGLIALAGPR
+68 ALATGLMALAGPR

-103 RSMLADDVLPSRL
+103 RSMLADDVVPSRL

-148 PLTIDYDSFRR
+148 PLTVDYDSFRR

-180 RKAIE
+180 RKAVE

-228 LGDAS
+228 LGDS
-233 SGARVPGQSGNS
+233 NSGARIPGAGSPGQSTNS
-245 SFVEHEGQ
+245 SFMEHEGQ
-253 QVWSKLNGSLLSEI
+253 QVWSKLNGALLSEI

-278 GTRSYDLGELYAQH
+278 GTRSYDLGELYSRH

-306 IRKSERFQIFLSV
+306 IRKSERFQIFLSL

-325 VDLCLSRYSNIPV
+325 IDLCFSRYSDIPV
-338 RQSTAAPTAPGSPA
+338 RQSTTLTATAPQA
-352 IRSSRSDRADRADGA
+352 IRSSRSTGKTKNAGA
-367 DGADRERTSSRAPSL
+367 KSL
-382 PATTHRSSTTLP
+382 PDASHRSSLTLP
-394 FLAGISI
+394 LLAGISI
-401 GLMSEQIL
+401 GLMSEQIN
-409 AGESHEQVRAG
+409 AGESHEQVREG
-420 LRHYQAADYDS
+420 LKHYQAAEYDS
-431 AEKLFATAAEELN
+431 AEKLFASAAAELD
-444 KTQSS
+444 KTRSL

-473 RYLKAGLSPDKTIA
+473 RYLKAGLSPDKTLA

-501 ARSIAGENPE
+501 ARSIAGDNPE
-511 GVTPEDRQKILDE
+511 NVVKEDRQRILDE

-531 YRHALEMNPEHQQ
+531 YRHALEMNPDHQQ

-553 TWIKHYSDRWNEIDR
+553 TWIKYYSDRWNEIDR

-574 SNLIQYL
+574 SNLIQFL
-581 EFLMTTQTAMQN
+581 EFLMTTQTAMQD
-593 SIQQLPENV
+593 SLRKLPENV

-608 QFKKDQDELA
+608 QFKKDQDKLA

-627 IAAELLPQESSPG
+627 IAAELLPQGSSPG
-640 ANTPPQLT
+640 AGPSPPS
-648 APQSIPPEVR
+648 ASPPSASPQSISPEVK

-666 WSDQAADSMLSA
+666 WSDKAADSMRSA
-678 SNALL
+678 ARALL
-683 QTKTA
+683 KA
-688 NAVMHQQEA
+688 KAPDAVTHQQEA
-697 VTQLDKIWDAVIP
+697 VTHLDQIWDAVIP

-723 AIAEQLAPL
+723 TIAEQLAPL
-732 NITPSP
+732 DIAPSSSP
-738 STEERE
+738 ENSE
-744 SSASSL
+744 SAASPR
-750 PEGIVPI
+750 PEGFVPI
-757 SPAPDA
+757 SPAA
-763 ADKTTETEKPT
+763 ESSEQTTETDKPA
-774 DNTENSSPPS
+774 DNTLTAHNGEDADKANNTDDGVNSSPS
-784 GSTPLSPDAVFDDSE
+784 AGSAPFSPGAEFNDSE
-799 RLPLLEQQSKTLRK
+799 LQHLLEQQSKTLRK
-813 TRLLAPKAQA
+813 ARLLAPKAQA
-823 ELNRLEANPAEAVSA
+823 ELSRLETNPAETVSA
-838 APVPEI
+838 APVPEVT
-844 SPDADPAS
+844 PDGDPAS
-852 PMPASQVDPEKI
+852 AIPATQVDPEKI
-864 KQGLQKAVELSPK
+864 RQGLQKAVELSPK

-882 EVAVDHLQRK
+882 ELAVDHLQRK

-897 AASAEEARKILE
+897 AAPAEEARRILE
-909 EIQNAQPEQPQ
+909 EIQNAQPEEPQ
-920 QDQDKKD
+920 KDQDDKEQNKQDQDKQE
-927 QDNEGRKDEDQS
+927 QDD
-939 EQKKNDQ
+939 
-946 SRKNNEQQKENKK
+946 QQKENQK
-959 NDDNKKSQDK
+959 NDDNKKSQEQ

-974 PDSKQN
+974 QDSKQKQN
-980 EKKQNEKKQNEDK
+980 EKDQGGDQQKKE
-993 QEEKNDDQ
+993 NDDR
-1001 KNQSDQKTND
+1001 KKQSDQKKND
-1011 KQKQD
+1011 EQKRDQE
-1016 KQKSGNKA
+1016 KSGNKSD
-1024 GDSKN
+1024 DSKN
-1029 KSQASD
+1029 KSQSSD

-1040 PQVSPDRIEDALR
+1040 PMVSRDRIEEALR

>member
-1 MTAMEWQTPQFLYLI
+1 MTLMEWQTPQFLYLI

-23 LALALYSEKR
+23 FALALYSEKR
-33 RQRARAT
+33 RQLARDA
-40 FIATAMQSRILP
+40 FIAHAMQDRILP
-52 ATSRFRF
+52 AKSRIRF
-59 WCKLLLFEV
+59 WCKLFLFEV

-103 RSMLADDVLPSRL
+103 RSMLADDVVPSRL

-180 RKAIE
+180 RKAVE

-306 IRKSERFQIFLSV
+306 IRKSERFQIFLSL

-325 VDLCLSRYSNIPV
+325 IDLCISRYSKIPV
-338 RQSTAAPTAPGSPA
+338 RQSTAAPTAPRSPA
-352 IRSSRSDRADRADGA
+352 IRSSRSDR
-367 DGADRERTSSRAPSL
+367 ERTFSGAPSL
-382 PATTHRSSTTLP
+382 PAATHRSSMTLP
-394 FLAGISI
+394 WLAGISI
-401 GLMSEQIL
+401 GLMSEQTL

-431 AEKLFATAAEELN
+431 AEKLFATAAAELD
-444 KTQSS
+444 KDRSS
-449 QAAVAAFDEACALH
+449 QAAIAAFDEACALH
-463 RKGDKEKARE
+463 RKGDKEKAHE
-473 RYLKAGLSPDKTIA
+473 RYLKAGLSPDKAIA
-487 TAAHFN
+487 TASHFN

-511 GVTPEDRQKILDE
+511 NVTPEDRQKILDE
-524 LKQAVAS
+524 LKQSVAS
-531 YRHALEMNPEHQQ
+531 YRHALEMNPDHQQ

-553 TWIKHYSDRWNEIDR
+553 TWIKYYSDRWNEIDR

-581 EFLMTTQTAMQN
+581 EFLMTTQTAMQDA
-593 SIQQLPENV
+593 IQQLPENV

-608 QFKKDQDELA
+608 QFKTDQDELA

-627 IAAELLPQESSPG
+627 IAAELRPQESSPG
-640 ANTPPQLT
+640 ANTPARLT
-648 APQSIPPEVR
+648 PPPSISPEVK

-666 WSDQAADSMLSA
+666 WSDKAADSMQSA
-678 SNALL
+678 SSALL
-683 QTKTA
+683 KTKTA
-688 NAVMHQQEA
+688 DAVTHQQEA
-697 VTQLDKIWDAVIP
+697 VTQLDQIWDAVIP

-732 NITPSP
+732 NTTPSP
-738 STEERE
+738 STEEPE
-744 SSASSL
+744 SAASPL
-750 PEGIVPI
+750 PEGFVPI
-757 SPAPDA
+757 SPAADA
-763 ADKTTETEKPT
+763 SDKTTETEKPA
-774 DNTENSSPPS
+774 DNTENSSPQA
-784 GSTPLSPDAVFDDSE
+784 GSAPFSPGAEINDSE
-799 RLPLLEQQSKTLRK
+799 LQDLLEQQSKTLRK
-813 TRLLAPKAQA
+813 ARLLAPKAQA
-823 ELNRLEANPAEAVSA
+823 ELSRLDANPAESVSA
-838 APVPEI
+838 APVPDVT
-844 SPDADPAS
+844 PDTEPAN
-852 PMPASQVDPEKI
+852 PMPAPQVDPEKI
-864 KQGLQKAVELSPK
+864 KLGLQKAVELSPK
-877 AVEAM
+877 AAEAM

-897 AASAEEARKILE
+897 AASAEEARRILE

-920 QDQDKKD
+920 QDQDDEEQNDQD
-927 QDNEGRKDEDQS
+927 QDNKKQD
-939 EQKKNDQ
+939 EQKNDD
-946 SRKNNEQQKENKK
+946 QQKENQQ
-959 NDDNKKSQDK
+959 NDDNKKSQDQ
-969 DQKKK
+969 DQKQKQ
-974 PDSKQN
+974 DSKQKQN
-980 EKKQNEKKQNEDK
+980 EKEQGEDK
-993 QEEKNDDQ
+993 QKKKNDDQ
-1001 KNQSDQKTND
+1001 KNQSDQKKND
-1011 KQKQD
+1011 KQKQN
-1016 KQKSGNKA
+1016 QEKSGNKS

-1040 PQVSPDRIEDALR
+1040 PQVSPDRIEEALR

-1071 RIIGRTP
+1071 RVIGRTP